1 MDNAVKNKFSKES
14 NGDALRSPEQLGDHL
29 RVTSVPTYLL
39 AAAIILMLGAF
50 IVWGFL
56 GNVSDK
62 AYYSGVVFPVQGTTD
77 ITLPNKG
84 MVRTMLVH
92 NGDSV
97 HQGQTVALVSIGDSH
112 SFLTS
117 TVNGLVISTKTDNE
131 PFEAFDPIVAVVE
144 ETGGRSKEG
153 RSKERRSKEGRSKER
168 RSQETGDRRHQL
180 IAYADNAAQRDL
192 RIGMEA
198 QVWPADEKRD
208 EIGYVRGRITQVV
221 RYPAAADEVRQ
232 TLKSN
237 ILAKRLLEQ
246 GDVVYE
252 VRIDL
257 LPSPEDP
264 TRYDWSFGEPAD
276 VSMGIG
282 TYCSVLTETRRL
294 SMFEYLFEASRTR
307 FRNLKLKF
315 E

>member
-1 MDNAVKNKFSKES
+1 
-14 NGDALRSPEQLGDHL
+14 
-29 RVTSVPTYLL
+29 
-39 AAAIILMLGAF
+39 
-50 IVWGFL
+50 
-56 GNVSDK
+56 
-62 AYYSGVVFPVQGTTD
+62 
-77 ITLPNKG
+77 LPNKG
-84 MVRTMLVH
+84 MVRTILVH
-92 NGDSV
+92 NGDIV
-97 HQGQTVALVSIGDSH
+97 RQGQTVALVSIGDSH
-112 SFLTS
+112 SSLTS
-117 TVNGLVISTKTDNE
+117 TVDGLVISTKTDNE
-131 PFEAFDPIVAVVE
+131 PFEAFDPIVSVIDANA
-144 ETGGRSKEG
+144 SEG
-153 RSKERRSKEGRSKER
+153 Q
-168 RSQETGDRRHQL
+168 SQHTQL
-180 IAYADNAAQRDL
+180 IAYADNEAQRDL

-257 LPSPEDP
+257 LRLPEDS

-282 TYCSVLTETRRL
+282 TYCSVLTETKRR
-294 SMFEYLFEASRTR
+294 SMFQYLFESTRTVIHDI
-307 FRNLKLKF
+307 KLKA

>member
-1 MDNAVKNKFSKES
+1 MDTIQ
-14 NGDALRSPEQLGDHL
+14 SPNQIGEHL

-39 AAAIILMLGAF
+39 AAAILILFGAF
-50 IVWGFL
+50 FVWGFL

-97 HQGQTVALVSIGDSH
+97 RQGQTVALVSIGDSY

-117 TVNGLVISTKTDNE
+117 TVDGLVISTKTDNE
-131 PFEAFDPIVAVVE
+131 PFEAFDPIVSVIDDDASD
-144 ETGGRSKEG
+144 GQ
-153 RSKERRSKEGRSKER
+153 
-168 RSQETGDRRHQL
+168 SQHTQL
-180 IAYADNAAQRDL
+180 IAYADNEAQRDL
-192 RIGMEA
+192 RIGMET

-221 RYPAAADEVRQ
+221 RYPAAADEVRK

-237 ILAKRLLEQ
+237 ILAKQLLEQ

-257 LPSPEDP
+257 LRLPEDS

-282 TYCSVLTETRRL
+282 TYCSVLTETKRR
-294 SMFEYLFEASRTR
+294 SMFQYLFESARTR
-307 FRNLKLKF
+307 FRNLKQKL

>member
-1 MDNAVKNKFSKES
+1 MDTIQ
-14 NGDALRSPEQLGDHL
+14 SPNQIGEHL

-39 AAAIILMLGAF
+39 AAAILILFGAF
-50 IVWGFL
+50 FVWGFL

-97 HQGQTVALVSIGDSH
+97 RQGQTVALVSIGDSY

-117 TVNGLVISTKTDNE
+117 TVDGLVISTKTDNE
-131 PFEAFDPIVAVVE
+131 PFEAFDPIVSVIDDDASD
-144 ETGGRSKEG
+144 GQ
-153 RSKERRSKEGRSKER
+153 
-168 RSQETGDRRHQL
+168 SQHTQL
-180 IAYADNAAQRDL
+180 IAYADNEAQRDL
-192 RIGMEA
+192 RIGMET

-221 RYPAAADEVRQ
+221 RYPAAADEVRK

-257 LPSPEDP
+257 LRLPEDS

-282 TYCSVLTETRRL
+282 TYCSVLTETKRR
-294 SMFEYLFEASRTR
+294 SMFQYLFESARTR
-307 FRNLKLKF
+307 FRNLKQKL

>member
-1 MDNAVKNKFSKES
+1 MNSPKEI
-14 NGDALRSPEQLGDHL
+14 NEHL
-29 RVTSVPTYLL
+29 RVTAVPTYLL
-39 AAAIILMLGAF
+39 ATAIIILLGAF

-56 GNVSDK
+56 GSVSDK

-84 MVRTMLVH
+84 MVRSMLVH

-117 TVNGLVISTKTDNE
+117 TVDGLVISTKTDNE
-131 PFEAFDPIVAVVE
+131 PFEAFDPIVSVIDGNATE
-144 ETGGRSKEG
+144 DQAQRT
-153 RSKERRSKEGRSKER
+153 
-168 RSQETGDRRHQL
+168 QL
-180 IAYADNAAQRDL
+180 IAYANNEAQRDL

-232 TLKSN
+232 TLKSDL
-237 ILAKRLLEQ
+237 LAKRLLEQ
-246 GDVVYE
+246 DDVVYE

-257 LPSPEDP
+257 LCSPKDV
-264 TRYDWSFGEPAD
+264 TRYDWSFGEPVD

-282 TYCSVLTETRRL
+282 TYCSVLTETKRR
-294 SMFEYLFEASRTR
+294 SMFQYLFESARSR
-307 FRNLKLKF
+307 FRAVELVA

>member
-1 MDNAVKNKFSKES
+1 MEK
-14 NGDALRSPEQLGDHL
+14 LRSPDQIGDHL
-29 RVTSVPTYLL
+29 RVTYVPTYLL
-39 AAAIILMLGAF
+39 AMAAALLLAAF

-84 MVRTMLVH
+84 IVRAVLVH

-97 HQGQTVALVSIGDSH
+97 RQGQTVALVSIGDSH

-131 PFEAFDPIVAVVE
+131 PFEAFDPIVSVIDGNV
-144 ETGGRSKEG
+144 S
-153 RSKERRSKEGRSKER
+153 ER
-168 RSQETGDRRHQL
+168 QLQHTQL
-180 IAYADNAAQRDL
+180 IAYADNEAQRDL

-208 EIGYVRGRITQVV
+208 EIGYVRGRISQVV
-221 RYPAAADEVRQ
+221 RYPADADDVRQ
-232 TLKSN
+232 ILKSN

-257 LPSPEDP
+257 LRQPDDA
-264 TRYDWSFGEPAD
+264 TRYDWSFGEPEN
-276 VSMGIG
+276 VSMSIG

-294 SMFEYLFEASRTR
+294 SMFQYLFESSRTH
-307 FRNLKLKF
+307 FRNLKQKF

>member
-1 MDNAVKNKFSKES
+1 MKEDTEKS
-14 NGDALRSPEQLGDHL
+14 IQSPDQISDHL
-29 RVTSVPTYLL
+29 RVTAVPAYLL
-39 AAAIILMLGAF
+39 ATAVMVLLVAF

-77 ITLPNKG
+77 VTLPNKG
-84 MVRTMLVH
+84 IVRNMLVH

-97 HQGQTVALVSIGDSH
+97 HQGQTIAMVSIGDSH

-117 TVNGLVISTKTDNE
+117 TVSGLVINTKTDNE
-131 PFEAFDPIVAVVE
+131 PFEAFEPIVSVVDGSAGNLQLQR
-144 ETGGRSKEG
+144 T
-153 RSKERRSKEGRSKER
+153 
-168 RSQETGDRRHQL
+168 QL
-180 IAYADNAAQRDL
+180 IAYADNEAQRDL
-192 RIGMEA
+192 QIGMDA
-198 QVWPADEKRD
+198 QVWPADEERD

-221 RYPAAADEVRQ
+221 RYPAAASEVRQ

-246 GDVVYE
+246 GDMVYE
-252 VRIDL
+252 VRLDL
-257 LPSPEDP
+257 LRLPEDS
-264 TRYDWSFGEPAD
+264 TSYDWSFGEPAD

-282 TYCSVLTETRRL
+282 TYCSVLTETKRR
-294 SMFEYLFEASRTR
+294 SMFQYLFEASRTH
-307 FRNLKLKF
+307 FRNLKQKF

>member
-1 MDNAVKNKFSKES
+1 MKDDSEKIVQ
-14 NGDALRSPEQLGDHL
+14 SPEQIADHL
-29 RVTSVPTYLL
+29 RVTYVPTYLL
-39 AAAIILMLGAF
+39 AAAAALLLAAF

-84 MVRTMLVH
+84 IVRTMLVH

-97 HQGQTVALVSIGDSH
+97 RQGQTVAMVSIGDSH

-131 PFEAFDPIVAVVE
+131 PFEAFDPIVSVVD
-144 ETGGRSKEG
+144 GNASDGQ
-153 RSKERRSKEGRSKER
+153 
-168 RSQETGDRRHQL
+168 SQHTQL
-180 IAYADNAAQRDL
+180 IAYADNEAQRDL
-192 RIGMEA
+192 LISMEA

-208 EIGYVRGRITQVV
+208 EIGYVRGRISQVV
-221 RYPAAADEVRQ
+221 RYPADADDVRQ

-257 LPSPEDP
+257 LRSPEDS
-264 TRYDWSFGEPAD
+264 TQYDWSFGEPEN

-282 TYCSVLTETRRL
+282 TYCSVLTETHRR
-294 SMFEYLFEASRTR
+294 SMFQYLFESSRTR
-307 FRNLKLKF
+307 LRNLKQKF

>member
-1 MDNAVKNKFSKES
+1 MKEDS
-14 NGDALRSPEQLGDHL
+14 EKRIQSPEQLGDHL
-29 RVTSVPTYLL
+29 RVTAVPTYLL

-97 HQGQTVALVSIGDSH
+97 HQGQTVALVSIGESY

-117 TVNGLVISTKTDNE
+117 TVDGLVISAKTDNE

-144 ETGGRSKEG
+144 ESGI
-153 RSKERRSKEGRSKER
+153 
-168 RSQETGDRRHQL
+168 RSQKTGTQL
-180 IAYADNAAQRDL
+180 IAYADNEAQRDL

-257 LPSPEDP
+257 LRLPEDT
-264 TRYDWSFGEPAD
+264 TRYDWSFGEPTD
-276 VSMGIG
+276 VNMGIG
-282 TYCSVLTETRRL
+282 TYCSVLTETKRR
-294 SMFEYLFEASRTR
+294 SMFEYLFESGRTMIR
-307 FRNLKLKF
+307 SLKLKVD
-315 E
+315 

>member
-1 MDNAVKNKFSKES
+1 MNSPKEI
-14 NGDALRSPEQLGDHL
+14 NDHL

-56 GNVSDK
+56 GTVSDK
-62 AYYSGVVFPVQGTTD
+62 AYYSGVVFPVHGTTD

-97 HQGQTVALVSIGDSH
+97 RQGQTVALVSIGDSH

-117 TVNGLVISTKTDNE
+117 TVDGLVISAKTDNE
-131 PFEAFDPIVAVVE
+131 PFEAFDPIVSVID
-144 ETGGRSKEG
+144 
-153 RSKERRSKEGRSKER
+153 
-168 RSQETGDRRHQL
+168 GDAAGDQAQRTQL
-180 IAYADNAAQRDL
+180 IAYADNEAQRDL
-192 RIGMEA
+192 RIGMET

-221 RYPAAADEVRQ
+221 RYPADADEVRQ

-257 LPSPEDP
+257 LRSPEDS
-264 TRYDWSFGEPAD
+264 TRYDWSFGEPVD
-276 VSMGIG
+276 VRMDIG

-294 SMFEYLFEASRTR
+294 SMFQYLFEASRTR
-307 FRNLKLKF
+307 FRNLTLKF

>member
-1 MDNAVKNKFSKES
+1 MDT
-14 NGDALRSPEQLGDHL
+14 LRSPDQISDHL
-29 RVTSVPTYLL
+29 RVTAVPTYLL
-39 AAAIILMLGAF
+39 AAAIIILFGAF

-84 MVRTMLVH
+84 FVRTMLVH

-97 HQGQTVALVSIGDSH
+97 RQGQTVALVSIGESH

-117 TVNGLVISTKTDNE
+117 TLNGLVISTKTDNE
-131 PFEAFDPIVAVVE
+131 SFEAFDPIVSVV
-144 ETGGRSKEG
+144 KEG
-153 RSKERRSKEGRSKER
+153 RSKETGR
-168 RSQETGDRRHQL
+168 TQL
-180 IAYADNAAQRDL
+180 IAYADNEAQRDL

-221 RYPAAADEVRQ
+221 RYPADADEVRQ
-232 TLKSN
+232 TLKSD
-237 ILAKRLLEQ
+237 ILAKRLLQQ

-257 LPSPEDP
+257 LCSPEDS

-282 TYCSVLTETRRL
+282 TYCSVLTETKRR
-294 SMFEYLFEASRTR
+294 SMFEYLFESARTR
-307 FRNLKLKF
+307 FRNLKLKV

>member
-1 MDNAVKNKFSKES
+1 MDNVVKES
-14 NGDALRSPEQLGDHL
+14 REHALQSPEHIGEHL
-29 RVTSVPTYLL
+29 RVTAVPTYLL
-39 AAAIILMLGAF
+39 ATAIIILLGAF

-56 GNVSDK
+56 GTVSDK
-62 AYYSGVVFPVQGTTD
+62 AYYSGVVFPVHGTTD

-84 MVRTMLVH
+84 MVRTMFVH

-97 HQGQTVALVSIGDSH
+97 HQGQTVAQVSIGDSY

-117 TVNGLVISTKTDNE
+117 TVDGLVISAKTDNE
-131 PFEAFDPIVAVVE
+131 AFEAFDPIVSVID
-144 ETGGRSKEG
+144 
-153 RSKERRSKEGRSKER
+153 
-168 RSQETGDRRHQL
+168 GDAAGDQVQRTQL
-180 IAYADNAAQRDL
+180 IAYADNEAQRDL
-192 RIGMEA
+192 RIGMET

-221 RYPAAADEVRQ
+221 RYPADADEVRQ

-257 LPSPEDP
+257 LRSPEDA
-264 TRYDWSFGEPAD
+264 TRYDWSFGEPVD
-276 VSMGIG
+276 VRMDIG

-294 SMFEYLFEASRTR
+294 SMFQYLFEASRTR
-307 FRNLKLKF
+307 FRNLTLKF

>member
-1 MDNAVKNKFSKES
+1 MSKVE
-14 NGDALRSPEQLGDHL
+14 DTLQSPEQIADHL
-29 RVTSVPTYLL
+29 RVTYVPTYLL
-39 AAAIILMLGAF
+39 AAAVIVLLVAF

-62 AYYSGVVFPVQGTTD
+62 AYYSGVVFPVQGTAD

-84 MVRTMLVH
+84 IVRSMLVH

-97 HQGQTVALVSIGDSH
+97 RQGQTVAMVSIGDSH

-117 TVNGLVISTKTDNE
+117 RVSGLVISTKADNE
-131 PFEAFDPIVAVVE
+131 PFEAFDPIVSVVD
-144 ETGGRSKEG
+144 GNVSDGQ
-153 RSKERRSKEGRSKER
+153 
-168 RSQETGDRRHQL
+168 SQHTQL
-180 IAYADNAAQRDL
+180 IAYADNEAQRDL

-221 RYPAAADEVRQ
+221 RYPADADEVRQ

-257 LPSPEDP
+257 LRLPEDT
-264 TRYDWSFGEPAD
+264 TRYDWSFGEPD
-276 VSMGIG
+276 NVSMGIG
-282 TYCSVLTETRRL
+282 TYCSVLTETRRC
-294 SMFEYLFEASRTR
+294 SMFQYLFESARTR
-307 FRNLKLKF
+307 FRDITLKF

>member
-1 MDNAVKNKFSKES
+1 MKEDS
-14 NGDALRSPEQLGDHL
+14 EKRIQSPEQLGDHL
-29 RVTSVPTYLL
+29 RVTAVPTYLL

-97 HQGQTVALVSIGDSH
+97 HQGQTVALVSIGESY

-117 TVNGLVISTKTDNE
+117 TVDGLVISTKTDNE

-153 RSKERRSKEGRSKER
+153 

-257 LPSPEDP
+257 LRSPEDS

-307 FRNLKLKF
+307 FRNIKLKF

>member
-1 MDNAVKNKFSKES
+1 MDTIQ
-14 NGDALRSPEQLGDHL
+14 SPNQIGEHL

-39 AAAIILMLGAF
+39 AAAILILFGAF
-50 IVWGFL
+50 FVWGFL

-97 HQGQTVALVSIGDSH
+97 RQGQTVALVSIGDSY

-131 PFEAFDPIVAVVE
+131 PFEAFDPIVSVIDDDASD
-144 ETGGRSKEG
+144 GQ
-153 RSKERRSKEGRSKER
+153 
-168 RSQETGDRRHQL
+168 SQHTQL
-180 IAYADNAAQRDL
+180 IAYADNEAQRDL
-192 RIGMEA
+192 RIGMET

-221 RYPAAADEVRQ
+221 RYPAAADEVRK

-257 LPSPEDP
+257 LRLPEDS

-282 TYCSVLTETRRL
+282 TYCSVLTETKRR
-294 SMFEYLFEASRTR
+294 SMFQYLFESARTR
-307 FRNLKLKF
+307 FRNLKQKL

>member
-1 MDNAVKNKFSKES
+1 MKKE
-14 NGDALRSPEQLGDHL
+14 NELQSPDQIGEHL
-29 RVTSVPTYLL
+29 RVTAVPTYLL
-39 AAAIILMLGAF
+39 ATAAFVLLAAF

-84 MVRTMLVH
+84 IVRAVLVH

-97 HQGQTVALVSIGDSH
+97 RQGQTVAMVSIGDSH

-117 TVNGLVISTKTDNE
+117 TVSGLVISTKSDNE
-131 PFEAFDPIVAVVE
+131 PFEAFDPIVSVIDG
-144 ETGGRSKEG
+144 TGT
-153 RSKERRSKEGRSKER
+153 
-168 RSQETGDRRHQL
+168 SQHIDQTQL

-221 RYPAAADEVRQ
+221 RYPADADDVRQ

-257 LPSPEDP
+257 LRSPEDS
-264 TRYDWSFGEPAD
+264 TLYDWSFGEPEN

-282 TYCSVLTETRRL
+282 TYCSVLTETRRR
-294 SMFEYLFEASRTR
+294 SMFQYLFESSRTR
-307 FRNLKLKF
+307 FRNLQQKF

>member
-1 MDNAVKNKFSKES
+1 MKHKDEDNNS
-14 NGDALRSPEQLGDHL
+14 LRSPEEMGELL

-39 AAAIILMLGAF
+39 AAAVILMLGAF

-56 GNVSDK
+56 GKVSDK
-62 AYYSGVVFPVQGTTD
+62 AYYSGIVFPAQGTTD
-77 ITLPNKG
+77 ITLPNRG

-92 NGDSV
+92 IGDSV
-97 HQGQTVALVSIGDSH
+97 RQGQTVALVSIGESH

-117 TVNGLVISTKTDNE
+117 TADGLVISSKTDNE
-131 PFEAFDPIVAVVE
+131 
-144 ETGGRSKEG
+144 
-153 RSKERRSKEGRSKER
+153 
-168 RSQETGDRRHQL
+168 
-180 IAYADNAAQRDL
+180 AQRDL
-192 RIGMEA
+192 RIGMGA

-221 RYPAAADEVRQ
+221 RYPADADEVRK
-232 TLKSN
+232 TLKSD
-237 ILAKRLLEQ
+237 ILARRMLEL

-257 LPSPEDP
+257 LSSPDDS
-264 TRYDWSFGEPAD
+264 TRYDWSFGEPVG

-282 TYCSVLTETRRL
+282 TRCSVLTETRRR
-294 SMFEYLFEASRTR
+294 SMFQYLFESARTQT
-307 FRNLKLKF
+307 RNLKLKL

>member
-1 MDNAVKNKFSKES
+1 MRNEIKNPFSKENS
-14 NGDALRSPEQLGDHL
+14 GNALRSPDQISDSL

-39 AAAIILMLGAF
+39 AAAVIILLGAF

-77 ITLPNKG
+77 VTLPNKG
-84 MVRTMLVH
+84 IVRTMLVH

-97 HQGQTVALVSIGDSH
+97 HQGQTVALISIGDSH

-117 TVNGLVISTKTDNE
+117 TVSGLVISTKTDNE
-131 PFEAFDPIVAVVE
+131 PFEAFDPIVSVIDANVTDE
-144 ETGGRSKEG
+144 L
-153 RSKERRSKEGRSKER
+153 
-168 RSQETGDRRHQL
+168 SQRTQL
-180 IAYADNAAQRDL
+180 IAYADNEAQRDL

-237 ILAKRLLEQ
+237 ILAKRLLEE

-257 LPSPEDP
+257 LHSPEDS

-276 VSMGIG
+276 VRMDIG
-282 TYCSVLTETRRL
+282 TYCSVLSETKRR
-294 SMFEYLFEASRTR
+294 SMFEYLFESARTR
-307 FRNLKLKF
+307 FRNLKQKLD
-315 E
+315 

>member
-1 MDNAVKNKFSKES
+1 MDT
-14 NGDALRSPEQLGDHL
+14 LRSPDQISDHL
-29 RVTSVPTYLL
+29 RVTAVPTYLL
-39 AAAIILMLGAF
+39 AAAIIILFGAF

-84 MVRTMLVH
+84 IVRTMLVH

-97 HQGQTVALVSIGDSH
+97 RQGQTVALVSIGESH

-117 TVNGLVISTKTDNE
+117 TLNGLVISTKTDNE
-131 PFEAFDPIVAVVE
+131 SFEAFDPIVSVV
-144 ETGGRSKEG
+144 KEG
-153 RSKERRSKEGRSKER
+153 RSKETGR
-168 RSQETGDRRHQL
+168 TQL
-180 IAYADNAAQRDL
+180 IAYADNEAQRDL

-221 RYPAAADEVRQ
+221 RYPADADEVRQ
-232 TLKSN
+232 TLKSD
-237 ILAKRLLEQ
+237 ILAKRLLQQ

-257 LPSPEDP
+257 LCSPEDS

-282 TYCSVLTETRRL
+282 TYCSVLTETKRR
-294 SMFEYLFEASRTR
+294 SMFEYLFESARTR
-307 FRNLKLKF
+307 FRNLKLKV

>member
-1 MDNAVKNKFSKES
+1 MKDT
-14 NGDALRSPEQLGDHL
+14 LRSPDQIRDHL
-29 RVTSVPTYLL
+29 HVTAVPAYLL
-39 AAAIILMLGAF
+39 AVAVIMLFGAF

-97 HQGQTVALVSIGDSH
+97 RQGQTVALVSIGESH

-117 TVNGLVISTKTDNE
+117 TANGLVISTKTDNE
-131 PFEAFDPIVAVVE
+131 PFEAFDPIVSVVDD
-144 ETGGRSKEG
+144 TGSDGQMQR
-153 RSKERRSKEGRSKER
+153 
-168 RSQETGDRRHQL
+168 TQL
-180 IAYADNAAQRDL
+180 IAYADNEAQRDL

-208 EIGYVRGRITQVV
+208 EIGFVRGRITQVV

-237 ILAKRLLEQ
+237 ILAKRLLDQ

-257 LPSPEDP
+257 LRLPEDAS
-264 TRYDWSFGEPAD
+264 RYDWSFGEPDD
-276 VSMGIG
+276 VKMGIG
-282 TYCSVLTETRRL
+282 TYCSVLTETKRR
-294 SMFEYLFEASRTR
+294 SMFQYLFDSARTR
-307 FRNLKLKF
+307 FRDVKLRF

>member
-1 MDNAVKNKFSKES
+1 MKEDS
-14 NGDALRSPEQLGDHL
+14 EKRAQSPEQISEHL
-29 RVTSVPTYLL
+29 RVTAIPTYLL
-39 AAAIILMLGAF
+39 ATAIIVLLGAF

-97 HQGQTVALVSIGDSH
+97 RQGQTVAQVSIGDSH

-117 TVNGLVISTKTDNE
+117 TVTGLVISTKTDNE
-131 PFEAFDPIVAVVE
+131 PFEAFDPIVSVIDENAGE
-144 ETGGRSKEG
+144 Q
-153 RSKERRSKEGRSKER
+153 
-168 RSQETGDRRHQL
+168 SQRTQL
-180 IAYADNAAQRDL
+180 IAYADNEAQRDL
-192 RIGMEA
+192 RIGMVA

-221 RYPAAADEVRQ
+221 RYPADADEVRQ

-252 VRIDL
+252 VRIEL
-257 LPSPEDP
+257 LRSPEDS
-264 TRYDWSFGEPAD
+264 TRYDWSFGEPVD

-307 FRNLKLKF
+307 FRSIKLRF

>member
-1 MDNAVKNKFSKES
+1 MVWIIYRIFANVMKKE
-14 NGDALRSPEQLGDHL
+14 NELQSPDQIGEHL
-29 RVTSVPTYLL
+29 RVTAVPTYLL
-39 AAAIILMLGAF
+39 ATAAFVLLAAF

-84 MVRTMLVH
+84 IVRAVLVH

-97 HQGQTVALVSIGDSH
+97 RQGQTVAMVSIGDSH

-117 TVNGLVISTKTDNE
+117 TVSGLVISTKSDNE
-131 PFEAFDPIVAVVE
+131 PFEAFDPIVSVIDG
-144 ETGGRSKEG
+144 TGT
-153 RSKERRSKEGRSKER
+153 
-168 RSQETGDRRHQL
+168 SQHIDQTQL

-221 RYPAAADEVRQ
+221 RYPADADDVRQ

-257 LPSPEDP
+257 LRSPEDS
-264 TRYDWSFGEPAD
+264 TLYDWSFGEPEN

-282 TYCSVLTETRRL
+282 TYCSVLTETRRR
-294 SMFEYLFEASRTR
+294 SMFQYLFESSRTR
-307 FRNLKLKF
+307 FRNLQQKF

>member
-1 MDNAVKNKFSKES
+1 MDT
-14 NGDALRSPEQLGDHL
+14 LQSPNQIGEHL

-39 AAAIILMLGAF
+39 AAAIIILFGAF
-50 IVWGFL
+50 FVWGFL

-92 NGDSV
+92 NGDRV
-97 HQGQTVALVSIGDSH
+97 EKGQTVALLSIGDSH
-112 SFLTS
+112 SSLTS
-117 TVNGLVISTKTDNE
+117 TVSGLVISTKTDNE
-131 PFEAFDPIVAVVE
+131 PFEAFEPIVSVVD
-144 ETGGRSKEG
+144 GNGSDRQ
-153 RSKERRSKEGRSKER
+153 
-168 RSQETGDRRHQL
+168 SQHTQL
-180 IAYADNAAQRDL
+180 IAYADNEAQRDL

-237 ILAKRLLEQ
+237 ILAKQLLEQ

-257 LPSPEDP
+257 LRLPEDS

-282 TYCSVLTETRRL
+282 TYCSVLTETKRR
-294 SMFEYLFEASRTR
+294 SMFQYLFESARTR
-307 FRNLKLKF
+307 FRNLKQKL

>member
-1 MDNAVKNKFSKES
+1 MDTIQ
-14 NGDALRSPEQLGDHL
+14 SPNQIGEHL

-39 AAAIILMLGAF
+39 AAAIIILFGAF
-50 IVWGFL
+50 FVWGFL
-56 GNVSDK
+56 GNVSDT

-92 NGDSV
+92 NGDIV
-97 HQGQTVALVSIGDSH
+97 QKGQTVALLSIGDSH
-112 SFLTS
+112 SSLTS
-117 TVNGLVISTKTDNE
+117 TVDGLVISTKTDNE
-131 PFEAFDPIVAVVE
+131 PFEAFDPIVSVIDGNASD
-144 ETGGRSKEG
+144 GQ
-153 RSKERRSKEGRSKER
+153 
-168 RSQETGDRRHQL
+168 SQHTQL
-180 IAYADNAAQRDL
+180 IAYADNEAQRDL
-192 RIGMEA
+192 RIGMET

-221 RYPAAADEVRQ
+221 RYPAAADEVRK

-237 ILAKRLLEQ
+237 ILAKQLLEQ

-257 LPSPEDP
+257 LRLPEDS

-282 TYCSVLTETRRL
+282 TYCSVLTETKRR
-294 SMFEYLFEASRTR
+294 SMFQYLFESARTR
-307 FRNLKLKF
+307 FRNLKQKL

>member
-1 MDNAVKNKFSKES
+1 MKE
-14 NGDALRSPEQLGDHL
+14 DAEVIPPSPDQICDHL
-29 RVTSVPTYLL
+29 RVTAVPTYLL
-39 AAAIILMLGAF
+39 ATAILILFGAF

-62 AYYSGVVFPVQGTTD
+62 AYYSGVVFPVEGTTD

-97 HQGQTVALVSIGDSH
+97 RQGQTVALVSIGDSH

-131 PFEAFDPIVAVVE
+131 PFEAFDPIVSVVD
-144 ETGGRSKEG
+144 GNASDGA
-153 RSKERRSKEGRSKER
+153 
-168 RSQETGDRRHQL
+168 SQRTQL
-180 IAYADNAAQRDL
+180 IAYADNEAQRDL

-232 TLKSN
+232 TLKSD
-237 ILAKRLLEQ
+237 ILARHFL
-246 GDVVYE
+246 GDGNGVVYE

-257 LPSPEDP
+257 LTSPADSLC
-264 TRYDWSFGEPAD
+264 YDWSFGEPAN
-276 VSMGIG
+276 VSIGIG
-282 TYCSVLTETRRL
+282 TYCSVLTETRRY
-294 SMFEYLFEASRTR
+294 SMFQYLFATTAIRRASLPSVPWWKRAV
-307 FRNLKLKF
+307 
-315 E
+315 

>member
-1 MDNAVKNKFSKES
+1 MKEEPEI
-14 NGDALRSPEQLGDHL
+14 LQSPEQINNHL
-29 RVTSVPTYLL
+29 RVTFVPTYLL
-39 AAAIILMLGAF
+39 ALAASVLLAAF
-50 IVWGFL
+50 IVWGIL
-56 GNVSDK
+56 GTVSDK

-77 ITLPNKG
+77 VTLPNKG
-84 MVRTMLVH
+84 IVRAMLVH

-97 HQGQTVALVSIGDSH
+97 RRGQTIAMVSIGNSH

-117 TVNGLVISTKTDNE
+117 TVSGLVINTKIDNE
-131 PFEAFDPIVAVVE
+131 PFEAFDPIVSVVD
-144 ETGGRSKEG
+144 SKAG
-153 RSKERRSKEGRSKER
+153 SRQ
-168 RSQETGDRRHQL
+168 SQRTQL
-180 IAYADNAAQRDL
+180 IAYADNEAQRDL
-192 RIGMEA
+192 RVGMEA

-208 EIGYVRGRITQVV
+208 EIGYVHGRITQVV

-237 ILAKRLLEQ
+237 ILAKQLLEQ

-257 LPSPEDP
+257 LRLPEDS

-276 VSMGIG
+276 VSMDFG

-294 SMFEYLFEASRTR
+294 SMFQYLFEASRTR